1 MVLLTH
7 LNTVSDP
14 RRREGRRFDLPHL
27 LLFSLLAIISGAN
40 SYRSITRFMD
50 AGYRGQTTISLA
62 ATEENR
68 GLSPRFSSFL

>member
-7 LNTVSDP
+7 LNTISDP

-50 AGYRGQTTISLA
+50 VRL
-62 ATEENR
+62 EW
-68 GLSPRFSSFL
+68 FSR